1 MCGIAGFIDKTQRFS
16 EEQLKLM
23 IDTLSHRGP
32 DGDGVKVIKETNCYL
47 GFGHKR
53 LSIIDLHSHAS
64 QPMIFGD
71 WFIVYNGEIYNFQEI
86 KEELIKVGRTFI
98 TQSDTEVILQS
109 FDEWGQQAIHRFI
122 GMFAFALYNRRAK
135 RVFIYRDRAGVKPL
149 YFYTSDQQ
157 FVFASELKAFH
168 QYPGFSKELDLDGAA
183 QFLQYGYI
191 LAPHTIFKNTYKLRP
206 GHYIEFDLESFTFT
220 EEKYWDVADY
230 YSRPKLEIS
239 EEEAKRRTE
248 DLLKSSCNYRMV
260 ADVPVGVFLS
270 GGYDSSTV
278 AAILQKDNA
287 SKIKTF
293 TIGFEE
299 KKYDEAVY
307 AEKVAAYLGTDH
319 TTQYCTVKD
328 ARTLLP
334 LIPEYWDEPF
344 ADASA
349 IPTML
354 VSQLARK
361 SVTVALSADAGD
373 ELFAGYTKYSYILN
387 ASAKLKHVPASL
399 RNSVGTLLQK
409 IDPDNIPYFN
419 GTYNF
424 KTRYYKGISL
434 LKAANVQDGLQ
445 GVAKF
450 FTDDEIG
457 KLFCDQ
463 AGSDGS
469 NFLLSGVVE
478 EFADDLSRLLCTDYK
493 TYMVDDVLTKVD
505 RASMSVSLEGREPLL
520 DHRLVEFV
528 AQLPNRFKISNGVKK
543 YLLKEICH
551 QYLPKELMERKKMG
565 FGIPLVEWF
574 EREIKEYI
582 NLYLNQG
589 YIKAQGIF
597 NMGTISEM
605 VQRYEGN
612 KSANV
617 FKLWN
622 LIMFQLWYEKWMK

>member
-32 DGDGVKVIKETNCYL
+32 DGDGVKVIKENNYCL
-47 GFGHKR
+47 GLGHKR

-64 QPMIFGD
+64 QPMTYGD
-71 WFIVYNGEIYNFQEI
+71 WCIVYNGEIYNFREI
-86 KEELIKVGRTFI
+86 QEELISKGRKFD

-109 FDEWGQQAIHRFI
+109 FDEWGHQAVHRFI
-122 GMFAFALYNRRAK
+122 GMFVFALYNRRTK
-135 RVFIYRDRAGVKPL
+135 RVFIYRDRAGVKPF
-149 YFYTSDQQ
+149 YFYTRDEQ
-157 FVFASELKAFH
+157 FIFASELKAFH
-168 QYPGFSKELDLDGAA
+168 PYPGFIKELNQDAAA

-191 LAPHTIFKNTYKLRP
+191 LAPNTIFNNTYKLRP
-206 GHYIEFDLESFTFT
+206 GHYLDFDLESFTFT
-220 EEKYWDVADY
+220 ENKYWDVADY
-230 YSRPKLEIS
+230 YNKPKLDIS
-239 EEEAKRRTE
+239 EAEAKLKTE
-248 DLLKSSCNYRMV
+248 ELIKSSCNYRMV
-260 ADVPVGVFLS
+260 SDVPVGVFLS

-278 AAILQKDNA
+278 AAVLQKDSA

-299 KKYDEAVY
+299 KKYDEAIY

-319 TTQYCTVKD
+319 TTQYCTVRD

-334 LIPEYWDEPF
+334 SIPEYWDEPF

-354 VSQLARK
+354 VSKLARK

-387 ASAKLKHVPASL
+387 ASAKLKHLPASL
-399 RNSVGTLLQK
+399 RNTIGKLLQK
-409 IDPDNIPYFN
+409 IDPDHIPYFN
-419 GTYNF
+419 KTYNF

-450 FTDDEIG
+450 FTDDEIRR
-457 KLFCDQ
+457 LFLDQ
-463 AGSDGS
+463 VDSDGS
-469 NFLLSGVVE
+469 NFLLSGIDE
-478 EFADDLSRLLCTDYK
+478 EFADDLSKLLCTDYK

-528 AQLPNRFKISNGVKK
+528 AQLPNRFKINSGVKK

-551 QYLPKELMERKKMG
+551 QYLPKEIMERKKMG

-574 EREIKEYI
+574 EAEIKAYTD
-582 NLYLNQG
+582 LYLNPG
-589 YIKAQGIF
+589 FIAAQGLFRSGSIQSLLDGYR
-597 NMGTISEM
+597 N
-605 VQRYEGN
+605 N
-612 KSANV
+612 KSENV
-617 FKLWN
+617 YKLWN
-622 LIMFQLWYEKWMK
+622 LIMFQLWYERWMK